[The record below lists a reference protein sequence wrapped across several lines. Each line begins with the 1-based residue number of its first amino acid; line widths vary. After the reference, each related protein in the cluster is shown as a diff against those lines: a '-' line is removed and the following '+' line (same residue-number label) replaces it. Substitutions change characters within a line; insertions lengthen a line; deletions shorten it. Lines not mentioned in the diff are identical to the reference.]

1 MNFQDAIITR
11 YLEQN
16 ENDLLDIFVLP
27 IKFSVYVIKGIL
39 ELSIKAITLLF
50 NSTVKVVNKLVEPP
64 PPPKL
69 IKKI

>member
-1 MNFQDAIITR
+1 MNFKDAITLR

-27 IKFSVYVIKGIL
+27 IKFSIYVIKGII
-39 ELSIKAITLLF
+39 ELSFKAILMLSKLTIR
-50 NSTVKVVNKLVEPP
+50 VVNKLVEPP

-69 IKKI
+69 IKQI